1 MGVCTHVRGVVRDTA
16 GCLHAGCRVC
26 VHTHGRVYT
35 HTHTHTHTLQ
45 GACTLGDRPLLH
57 SAAHDRARV
66 CRRRTRYAV
75 VVNLVHSLCTR
86 VTICVVAFV
95 WFFAEHVHFWGMALG
110 DRLCKRLPDSDW
122 QPMHYRYAGAVR
134 VCVFSCVYLRVRICA
149 CALARGRVRACVPSP
164 RQRVSRPP
172 SCTPRVHARTRLECV
187 KNTPPL
193 VPASKSA
200 ARLHAVDRQQIHVE
214 NLRIYVHM
222 S

>member
-1 MGVCTHVRGVVRDTA
+1 MTQCTHRYKNITYKLLIVCVQGDRLAVAHVCTHA
-16 GCLHAGCRVC
+16 WAC
-26 VHTHGRVYT
+26 VHTYEASYA
-35 HTHTHTHTLQ
+35 TLQ

-149 CALARGRVRACVPSP
+149 CALARACV
-164 RQRVSRPP
+164 RP
-172 SCTPRVHARTRLECV
+172 
-187 KNTPPL
+187 
-193 VPASKSA
+193 
-200 ARLHAVDRQQIHVE
+200 
-214 NLRIYVHM
+214 
-222 S
+222 